1 MPTAQAQL
9 QPGVYNSEYFSGA
22 QVCLYIGDTLIDE
35 VVSLSF
41 QVSQSRSPIYGYSS
55 MLFDDVSVGNVLV
68 QGEMTINFKEAGYLW
83 LILNRHGKQQ
93 GGLDYMDPQAQAR
106 QVARGLISQDVTDSL
121 AGGSKNLA
129 QKNMTLKQIAAQV
142 AQQQAQAQVQANASQ
157 MGPPAP
163 NTGNAPATAQN
174 TDIISALQGLVW
186 GTTIQASFNPTR
198 RADDPKVNPFDLY
211 ITYGD
216 ITGPAGV
223 HSTIQK
229 LKNVYI
235 IGTSKTITLEGV
247 PILETYSFIAQ
258 DLI

>member
-1 MPTAQAQL
+1 MPTTQQQL
-9 QPGVYNSEYFSGA
+9 SPGVYNSEYFSGA
-22 QVCLYIGDTLIDE
+22 QVCLYIGDTWIDE

-55 MLFDDVSVGNVLV
+55 ILFDDISVGNVLV

-83 LILNRHGKQQ
+83 LILARHGKLQY
-93 GGLDYMDPQAQAR
+93 GVDVLDPNFNAKNAAQSFIGNTNMYNVLNNGTN
-106 QVARGLISQDVTDSL
+106 QSL
-121 AGGSKNLA
+121 T
-129 QKNMTLKQIAAQV
+129 QKNTNIKVLTAQV
-142 AQQQAQAQVQANASQ
+142 ALAQTQAQNNTASVK
-157 MGPPAP
+157 
-163 NTGNAPATAQN
+163 TGNQFN
-174 TDIISALQGLVW
+174 TSDYQTMINSLQGLLW
-186 GTTIQASFNPTR
+186 GQAAQSELDKVKTR

-235 IGTSKTITLEGV
+235 IGTSKTITLEGI